1 MNRKGT
7 AMKYICL
14 TLSLLFALP
23 AIAQDAPKTE
33 SKVIYQYKK
42 YEKFDLGNL
51 EVKGQL
57 IAPGDISVRERER
70 KRFEL
75 DLYTRK
81 NFDAFQNKD
90 IDSLR

>member
-1 MNRKGT
+1 MR
-7 AMKYICL
+7 IL
-14 TLSLLFALP
+14 TFLLSLYMVSDAFG
-23 AIAQDAPKTE
+23 QDQKI
-33 SKVIYQYKK
+33 IYQYKK

-75 DLYTRK
+75 DLYSRK
-81 NFDAFQNKD
+81 DFDSFIQKD
-90 IDSLR
+90 IESLR

>member
-1 MNRKGT
+1 
-7 AMKYICL
+7 MKYLCL
-14 TLSLLFALP
+14 SLSLLFASV
-23 AIAQDAPKTE
+23 AIAQEAPKTE
-33 SKVIYQYKK
+33 QKVIYQYKK

-81 NFDAFQNKD
+81 NFDPFQKKD
-90 IDSLR
+90 IESLR

>member
-1 MNRKGT
+1 
-7 AMKYICL
+7 MKYICL
-14 TLSLLFALP
+14 TLSLLVAAA
-23 AIAQDAPKTE
+23 AIAQDAPKTDQ
-33 SKVIYQYKK
+33 KVIYQYKK

-81 NFDAFQNKD
+81 NFEPFQKKD
-90 IDSLR
+90 IESLR

>member
-1 MNRKGT
+1 
-7 AMKYICL
+7 MKYL
-14 TLSLLFALP
+14 LLSLSVLILTPAFA
-23 AIAQDAPKTE
+23 QEAPPTE
-33 SKVIYQYKK
+33 PRVIYQYKK

-70 KRFEL
+70 KRFAL

-81 NFDAFQNKD
+81 NFDTFQKKD
-90 IDSLR
+90 VDSLR

>member
-1 MNRKGT
+1 
-7 AMKYICL
+7 MKIFML
-14 TLSLLFALP
+14 TLGLFIAVP
-23 AIAQDAPKTE
+23 AIAQEPPKTE
-33 SKVIYQYKK
+33 PKVIYQYKK

-75 DLYTRK
+75 DLFNRRK
-81 NFDAFQNKD
+81 FDTFQRKD
-90 IDSLR
+90 LESLR

>member
-1 MNRKGT
+1 
-7 AMKYICL
+7 MKTIYLL
-14 TLSLLFALP
+14 TCLFASSL
-23 AIAQDAPKTE
+23 AVAQDAPKTE
-33 SKVIYQYKK
+33 QKVIYQYKK

-70 KRFEL
+70 KRFEI

-81 NFDAFQNKD
+81 NFDNFQKKD
-90 IDSLR
+90 VDSLR